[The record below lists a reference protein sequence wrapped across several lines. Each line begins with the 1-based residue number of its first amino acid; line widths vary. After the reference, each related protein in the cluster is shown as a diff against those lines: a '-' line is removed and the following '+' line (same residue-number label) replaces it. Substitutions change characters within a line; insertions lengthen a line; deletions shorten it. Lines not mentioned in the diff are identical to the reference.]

1 MKLFLFTSVKAGGVD
16 VGMLASLR
24 GNEGLS
30 LIFIFILVKV
40 SRLCY
45 VDCCQELI
53 GGPESASLVVSVE
66 AFLLGMLK

>member
-16 VGMLASLR
+16 VGTLTSVW

-30 LIFIFILVKV
+30 LSSVLIFIFISVKA

-53 GGPESASLVVSVE
+53 GGPESASLVV
-66 AFLLGMLK
+66 

>member
-16 VGMLASLR
+16 VGMLTSVW

-30 LIFIFILVKV
+30 LSSVLIFIFIFISVKV

-53 GGPESASLVVSVE
+53 GGPESASLVV
-66 AFLLGMLK
+66 

>member
-16 VGMLASLR
+16 VGMLTSVW

-30 LIFIFILVKV
+30 LSSVLIFIFISVKV

-53 GGPESASLVVSVE
+53 GGPESASLVV
-66 AFLLGMLK
+66 